1 MRNLCLLI
9 FLLILQINSKADNNL
24 SIVLSVNNS
33 LVTELDVAK
42 EIKILQFINKNI
54 NPQNVNIKK
63 IVIGNIVNDLVKQ
76 KEVEKEN
83 INIDKKIIDSNFQR
97 IITNID
103 KNNEL
108 ADQAKTEIYK
118 KIELDLKWNLL
129 ISNKFKWNI
138 NVNIDEIEKKI
149 ADNKIENEEEKFKL
163 KEKLINETKEQKLK
177 IYSNIYLEKIKKE
190 YLIKYYQ

>member
-1 MRNLCLLI
+1 MRNLWLLI